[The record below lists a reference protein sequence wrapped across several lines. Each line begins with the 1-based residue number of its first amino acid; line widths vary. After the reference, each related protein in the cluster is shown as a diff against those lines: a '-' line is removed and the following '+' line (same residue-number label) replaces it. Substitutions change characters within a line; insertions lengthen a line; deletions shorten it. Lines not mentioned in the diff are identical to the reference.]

1 MLSFLSFS
9 EKPVPL
15 IQAKMHTYIKDM
27 YGDVFIFRRCELG
40 EGVCEDTTGNVVY
53 LDLHEKVYTE
63 K

>member
-1 MLSFLSFS
+1 
-9 EKPVPL
+9 
-15 IQAKMHTYIKDM
+15 MHTYIKDM